1 MAEKVQP
8 IEGEVKKSSKK
19 LIIII
24 VILVLLT
31 GGGAGAYFFLMG
43 DSGAETEESTE
54 NSEKKEETKEKKAED
69 DSDDEEVDSAGVK
82 LESLYYDMSKPLIV
96 DFPRGSSIRLIQVS
110 VSLMVK
116 GQETL
121 DALKKHDPMI
131 RNNLLMLISSQSGE
145 DLASREG
152 KEKLKEAMKLEV
164 GNVLKKM
171 SGSNRLKE
179 VFFTAF
185 VMQ

>member
-1 MAEKVQP
+1 MAEKAQP
-8 IEGEVKKSSKK
+8 IEGEEKKSSKK

-24 VILVLLT
+24 VILVLLI

-43 DSGAETEESTE
+43 DSGAETEESIE
-54 NSEKKEETKEKKAED
+54 NSDKKAEKEGKAD
-69 DSDDEEVDSAGVK
+69 DEVDSAGVK

-96 DFPRGSSIRLIQVS
+96 DFPRGSSIRLIQIS

-171 SGSNRLKE
+171 SGSDRLKE

>member
-1 MAEKVQP
+1 MAEKAQP
-8 IEGEVKKSSKK
+8 IEGEEKKSSKK

-24 VILVLLT
+24 VILVLLI

-43 DSGAETEESTE
+43 DSGAETEESIE
-54 NSEKKEETKEKKAED
+54 ISDKKAEKEGKAD
-69 DSDDEEVDSAGVK
+69 DEVDSAGVK

-96 DFPRGSSIRLIQVS
+96 DFPRGSSIRLIQIS

-171 SGSNRLKE
+171 SGSDRLKE

>member
-1 MAEKVQP
+1 MAEKVEP

-24 VILVLLT
+24 VILVLLI

-43 DSGAETEESTE
+43 GGDSETEESAE
-54 NSEKKEETKEKKAED
+54 NSNKMEEVKVEKD
-69 DSDDEEVDSAGVK
+69 GDDEEVDSDGVK

-171 SGSNRLKE
+171 SGSNHLKE

>member
-1 MAEKVQP
+1 MAEKIEP

-24 VILVLLT
+24 VILVLLI

-54 NSEKKEETKEKKAED
+54 NADKKEEKAEK
-69 DSDDEEVDSAGVK
+69 DSDDEDVDSEGVK

-171 SGSNRLKE
+171 SGSNRLQE

>member
-1 MAEKVQP
+1 
-8 IEGEVKKSSKK
+8 
-19 LIIII
+19 
-24 VILVLLT
+24 
-31 GGGAGAYFFLMG
+31 
-43 DSGAETEESTE
+43 
-54 NSEKKEETKEKKAED
+54 KAD
-69 DSDDEEVDSAGVK
+69 DEVDSAGVK

-96 DFPRGSSIRLIQVS
+96 DFPRGSSIRLIQIS

-171 SGSNRLKE
+171 SGSDRLKE

>member
-24 VILVLLT
+24 VILVLLI

-54 NSEKKEETKEKKAED
+54 NSDKKEAKEEKAED

-116 GQETL
+116 GQETI

-171 SGSNRLKE
+171 SGSNHLKE

>member
-1 MAEKVQP
+1 MAEKAQP
-8 IEGEVKKSSKK
+8 IEGEEKKSSKK

-24 VILVLLT
+24 VILVLLI

-43 DSGAETEESTE
+43 DSGAETEESIE
-54 NSEKKEETKEKKAED
+54 NSDNKAEKEGKAD
-69 DSDDEEVDSAGVK
+69 DEVDSAGVK

-96 DFPRGSSIRLIQVS
+96 DFPRGSSIRLIQIS

-171 SGSNRLKE
+171 SGSDRLKE

>member
-1 MAEKVQP
+1 MAEKIEP

-24 VILVLLT
+24 VILVLLI

-43 DSGAETEESTE
+43 DSGGETEESTE
-54 NSEKKEETKEKKAED
+54 NADKKEEKAEK
-69 DSDDEEVDSAGVK
+69 DSDDEDVDSEGVK

-171 SGSNRLKE
+171 SGSNRLQE